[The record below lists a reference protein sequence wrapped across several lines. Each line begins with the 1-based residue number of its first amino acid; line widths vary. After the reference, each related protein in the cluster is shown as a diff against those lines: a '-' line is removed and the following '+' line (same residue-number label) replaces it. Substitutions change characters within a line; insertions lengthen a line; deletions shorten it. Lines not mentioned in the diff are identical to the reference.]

1 VNHALATAPRA
12 PRAPRLV
19 PRRHVV
25 RRGSVDRIGGRI
37 QASCRSS
44 EKKFGRFRK
53 PPYWTARSERSER
66 RLVGGG
72 PTGLHAPWGRGWR
85 QPLKEAD
92 WKLSRF
98 RKPPYR
104 TARSSRSE
112 RRLVAGVRGSWG
124 RVWRQTLEKA
134 EERSRTGFVG
144 GEVAVVREA
153 ARFRETLGSRTSAE
167 PRRKPVSVHGASLRR
182 REVLLGR
189 REILRTSRSRRRTSS
204 SARADEEG
212 AHRRTCEAKRTQSA
226 TLHDPA
232 EPRAA

>member
-1 VNHALATAPRA
+1 MNHALATAPRA

-44 EKKFGRFRK
+44 
-53 PPYWTARSERSER
+53 
-66 RLVGGG
+66 
-72 PTGLHAPWGRGWR
+72 
-85 QPLKEAD
+85 D

-153 ARFRETLGSRTSAE
+153 ARFREPLGSRTSAE

-189 REILRTSRSRRRTSS
+189 REIFRTSRSRRRTSS